1 MLGSPMIRVRPR
13 RPRKGR
19 PSVQPQKAD
28 RLVTPL
34 FAWLKL
40 DEKAR
45 SFRALKAFWDAA
57 GVRIRAH
64 ARAERLVRATL
75 YVRTESAAWSHEL
88 SILKSALLD
97 KVRRTPGGED
107 VQDLR
112 FSVGPLADVPEWS
125 GTTSRA
131 RQELLA
137 VPETVP
143 EELTRA
149 LAQVKD
155 DELRA
160 QLDQLVK
167 RLGVRRRS

>member
-1 MLGSPMIRVRPR
+1 VA
-13 RPRKGR
+13 
-19 PSVQPQKAD
+19 PQKTEK
-28 RLVTPL
+28 LVAPL
-34 FAWLKL
+34 FSWLKL

-57 GVRIRAH
+57 GPRIRAH
-64 ARAERLVRATL
+64 ARAERLMRTTL

-88 SILKSALLD
+88 SILKPALLE
-97 KVRRTPGGED
+97 KLRRTSGGED

-112 FSVGPLADVPEWS
+112 FNVGPLDEVPEWT

-143 EELTRA
+143 EELSSA
-149 LAQVKD
+149 LEAVKD
-155 DELRA
+155 AELRA
-160 QLDQLVK
+160 ELEQLVK
-167 RLGVRRRS
+167 RLGVRRRR